1 MENAAKFCQK
11 DNIKTAQDTT
21 HTVNWWETTPKVTTQ
36 T

>member
-21 HTVNWWETTPKVTTQ
+21 HTVN
-36 T
+36 